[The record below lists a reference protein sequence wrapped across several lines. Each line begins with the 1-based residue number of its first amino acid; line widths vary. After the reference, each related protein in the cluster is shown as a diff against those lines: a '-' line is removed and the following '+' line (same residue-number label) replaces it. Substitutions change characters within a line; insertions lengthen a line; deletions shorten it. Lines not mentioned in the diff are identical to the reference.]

1 MSRFSALVPPSPAR
15 TGAAAA
21 PLFPARQPVQ
31 QAAPAS
37 DLIEVVGYIDSIR
50 VFGNWAFGSVWSEE
64 RQTVKITG
72 EMVKELKEGQQYK
85 LSGRTRRHEKYG
97 ESLEVLSFAPHVKND
112 PKAIVKFMEQN
123 FDGIGT
129 KSAEKMVRHAL
140 AVGGKEELEKLRQQL
155 LNEPWKV
162 DWIPTKREGVFNAA
176 SEETTSAFVQRDLTT
191 RVGAIPGMTT
201 PVIKLLARWAL
212 STANEQAKA
221 AGNTEGVSD
230 PVAASWSA
238 LSQNPYAAI
247 QSVPGFGF
255 TLADSIGR
263 LVNIP
268 FNAPQRLAALVAHA
282 LGRGCDLEGHVFLT
296 ERQFKGSVQQL
307 DRNVDASLAIQY
319 GLDEETIV
327 RDEAFGEIRYYTP
340 KLHEAEVKVAKLICE
355 MMNDDDPLMT
365 KVNGLEEKIQAA
377 FRQGKEGG
385 SKMSLDPSQVA
396 AVMGVL
402 TSGARL
408 KIITGGP
415 GCGKTALVETIIKML
430 PGKQFHFGAPTGKAA
445 KVLSSRIRMTGHEA
459 STIHSLLKGG
469 DGGWQVNEDEPLA
482 GDVLVVDEGS
492 MPPLELFKAIF
503 EGMNAKMHVIVVGDP
518 NQLQSIQPGCV
529 LSDLISLPGVQHSH
543 LTATHRNGG
552 GILEVIKEIGSG
564 ECSAMD
570 IYEDVTFSHQLGDA
584 AEYFPVVLR
593 DYLDAIGRRG
603 IENVILLMSRRQG
616 TPTEAGWNTTYAN
629 ALLRDT
635 LNPNAE
641 RLPGSG
647 SLHVYDRIIIREN
660 MNITQKADTSDS
672 GHEEERSVRV
682 VNGDTGQIVS
692 YERHPA
698 GKKDNGVQW
707 IRLKLDDGRLIDFPG
722 EAMKV
727 LDHAYALTVHAA
739 QGSEYAEV
747 IGVFTDGMPS
757 FINRTSLFTGA
768 SRPRMHMHFH
778 AEDRVL
784 RKIAATPAPKRNS
797 ALVQRVRE
805 LMGEK
810 DVETD
815 AEVAA
820 TKARFRA
827 AA

>member
-1 MSRFSALVPPSPAR
+1 M
-15 TGAAAA
+15 
-21 PLFPARQPVQ
+21 
-31 QAAPAS
+31 
-37 DLIEVVGYIDSIR
+37 VGYIDSVR
-50 VFGNWAFGSVWSEE
+50 VFGTWAYGSLWTEE
-64 RQTVKITG
+64 RKTVKITG

-85 LSGRTRRHEKYG
+85 LSGRTRHHEKYG

-129 KSAEKMVRHAL
+129 KSAEKMVRHAM
-140 AVGGKEELEKLRQQL
+140 AVGGKDELEKLRQQL

-162 DWIPTKREGVFNAA
+162 DWSPTRREGVFNAT
-176 SEETTSAFVQRDLTT
+176 SDETTSAFVQRDLTT
-191 RVGAIPGMTT
+191 KVGAIPGMTT
-201 PVIKLLARWAL
+201 PVIKLLSRWAL
-212 STANEQAKA
+212 AQANELAKA

-230 PVAASWSA
+230 PVSESWA
-238 LSQNPYAAI
+238 VLTRNPYAAI
-247 QSVPGFGF
+247 KDVPGFGF
-255 TLADSIGR
+255 NLADQIGR

-282 LGRGCDLEGHVFLT
+282 LGRGCDLEGHVYLT
-296 ERQFKGSVQQL
+296 ERQFKGHVQQL

-319 GLDEETIV
+319 GLDEETIL
-327 RDEAFGEIRYYTP
+327 RDDEFDEIRYYTP
-340 KLHEAEVKVAKLICE
+340 KLREAEVKVAKAIYD
-355 MMNDDDPLMT
+355 MMSDDEPLVT
-365 KVNGLEEKIQAA
+365 EVKSLEAKIQAA
-377 FRQGKEGG
+377 FRMGKEGG
-385 SKMSLDPSQVA
+385 AKMSLDPSQVA
-396 AVMGVL
+396 AVKGVL
-402 TSGARL
+402 TSGSRL

-445 KVLSSRIRMTGHEA
+445 KVLSSRIRSTGHEA

-469 DGGWQVNEDEPLA
+469 EGGWQVNEDEPLE
-482 GDVLVVDEGS
+482 GDVLVIDEGS
-492 MPPLELFKAIF
+492 MPPLELFKAIY
-503 EGMNAKMHVIVVGDP
+503 EGMNSKMHVIVVGDQ

-529 LSDLISLPGVQHSH
+529 LADLISLPGVTHFH

-552 GILEVIKEIGSG
+552 GILEVIKEIGNG
-564 ECSAMD
+564 ECSAQD
-570 IYEDVTFSHQLGDA
+570 IYDDVTFSHELGEA
-584 AEYFPVVLR
+584 AHYFPVVLR
-593 DYLDAIGRRG
+593 SYLDAIGRRG
-603 IENVILLMSRRQG
+603 IENVILLMARRAG

-629 ALLRDT
+629 TLLRDT

-641 RLPGSG
+641 KLPGSAQ
-647 SLHVYDRIIIREN
+647 LHVYDRIIIREN
-660 MNITQKADTSDS
+660 MTITQKSDVDD
-672 GHEEERSVRV
+672 GGCEEERSVRV
-682 VNGDTGQIVS
+682 VNGDTGQIVG

-698 GKKDNGVQW
+698 GKKDNGVKW
-707 IRLKLDDGRLIDFPG
+707 VRLKLDDGRMIDFPG
-722 EAMKV
+722 EAMKA

-739 QGSEYAEV
+739 QGSEYSEV

-757 FINRTSLFTGA
+757 FINRTSLFTAA
-768 SRPRMHMHFH
+768 SRPRAHMHFF

-805 LMGEK
+805 LMGDK

-820 TKARFRA
+820 TKSRFRIA
-827 AA
+827 A